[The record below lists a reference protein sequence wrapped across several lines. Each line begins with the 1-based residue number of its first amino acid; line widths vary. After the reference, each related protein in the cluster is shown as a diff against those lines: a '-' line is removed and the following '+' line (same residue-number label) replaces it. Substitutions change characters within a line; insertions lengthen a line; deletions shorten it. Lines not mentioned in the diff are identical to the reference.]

1 MRLVFSAALLFCAA
15 LLTGC
20 AGMKLGGG
28 YRFDTKEFFL
38 QIERP
43 LDPALKK

>member
-1 MRLVFSAALLFCAA
+1 MRLVLTALALLLC
-15 LLTGC
+15 GC

-38 QIERP
+38 QIEKP
-43 LDPALKK
+43 LEPSLKK

>member
-1 MRLVFSAALLFCAA
+1 MRLALLGLAL

-43 LDPALKK
+43 LEPSLKK

>member
-1 MRLVFSAALLFCAA
+1 MRLLATALAL

-20 AGMKLGGG
+20 AGMKIGTG

-38 QIERP
+38 TLEKP
-43 LDPALKK
+43 LDGYKK

>member
-1 MRLVFSAALLFCAA
+1 MRLALLAVA
-15 LLTGC
+15 LLLCGC

-38 QIERP
+38 QIEKP
-43 LDPALKK
+43 LESGLKK